1 LGGRIVKL
9 AARLLAPMAVGR
21 QLVVSGAVERCLA
34 ASWAVKA
41 VLLLELAFR
50 QMYPGERPVEG

>member
-1 LGGRIVKL
+1 
-9 AARLLAPMAVGR
+9 MAVGR